1 MEEQW
6 KIYQITHQEWKKP
19 NVYEVSNFGRIRKN
33 GEIIQPRIHSTGY
46 YIINGELLH
55 RIVAKLFIPN
65 PENKSEVDHIDTNIH
80 NNYVDNLRWVTS
92 SENQRNPL
100 TLQNMSKSL
109 KGKNLGCSKPPASEC
124 TRLKMSES
132 AKKRWS
138 SKEERN
144 KARAV
149 AKKRWSEASEEEKR
163 KNKER
168 YKGMTWKVID
178 GKRIWIEKEES

>member
-33 GEIIQPRIHSTGY
+33 GEIIQPRIHSSGY
-46 YIINGELLH
+46 YKINGELLH

-65 PENKSEVDHIDTNIH
+65 PENKPEVDHIDTNIH
-80 NNYVDNLRWVTS
+80 NNRVDNLRWVTS

-100 TLQNMSKSL
+100 TLHSMSKSL
-109 KGKNLGCSKPPASEC
+109 KGKTLGCSKPPVSED
-124 TRLKMSES
+124 TRQKMSKS

-138 SKEERN
+138 SEEERQ
-144 KARAV
+144 KMSKS
-149 AKKRWSEASEEEKR
+149 AKKRWSSEEERR

-178 GKRIWIEKEES
+178 GKRIWVEKEES